1 MTMKGTTLRA
11 LGLNLDDMDARV
23 LLDEGFNCR
32 EYGLTKAGARKLA
45 LLRTFINEYR
55 EDLSKNPGKVI
66 RNSSDAVLLVSERLR
81 GLDHE
86 ELWAAFLNK
95 ANRVNDTVQI
105 TTGSIGST
113 LMDNRGILR
122 TAILKKASGIIIYH
136 NHPSGSPIPGKE
148 DIRGTESL
156 KKAVNLLELS
166 LLDHIIISDSQWYSF
181 ADESVTEFEK

>member
-32 EYGLTKAGARKLA
+32 EYGLTKAGTRKLA

-86 ELWAAFLNK
+86 
-95 ANRVNDTVQI
+95 
-105 TTGSIGST
+105 
-113 LMDNRGILR
+113 
-122 TAILKKASGIIIYH
+122 
-136 NHPSGSPIPGKE
+136 
-148 DIRGTESL
+148 
-156 KKAVNLLELS
+156 
-166 LLDHIIISDSQWYSF
+166 
-181 ADESVTEFEK
+181 